1 MSLVTDVILHLC
13 LCLFGLCPQ
22 LLCKLH
28 EYHICLF
35 TCVSSQ
41 CLVCM
46 CVCSVMSSSW
56 RCHECNLSGS
66 SGHGISQ
73 AEILEWVA
81 ISYSR
86 VSSWPRDWTCIP
98 CVSSM
103 AGGFFTTAP
112 PGNPTVR
119 CSTYICWMNE

>member
-86 VSSWPRDWTCIP
+86 VSSWPREWTCIP